1 MDARKLPS
9 IAMVMTVFGALLFL
23 PPLVLL
29 FNGEM
34 RWFGVPAEV
43 VYLFLVWLA
52 LIVGTAL
59 LSGRLPRAA
68 RPPED
73 GEGEP

>member
-9 IAMVMTVFGALLFL
+9 VSLTMTIFGALLFL

-29 FNGEM
+29 FNGPV
-34 RWFGVPAEV
+34 RWFGIPAEV
-43 VYLFLVWLA
+43 LYLFVVWFGLVL
-52 LIVGTAL
+52 GTAL
-59 LSGRLPRAA
+59 LSRRLPRAPSPA
-68 RPPED
+68 ED